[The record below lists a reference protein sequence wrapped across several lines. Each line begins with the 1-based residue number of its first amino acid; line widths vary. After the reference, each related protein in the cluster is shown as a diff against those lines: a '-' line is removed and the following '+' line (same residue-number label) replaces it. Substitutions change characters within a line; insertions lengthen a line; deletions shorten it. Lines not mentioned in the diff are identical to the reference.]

1 MVAENVLG
9 RRVRRRLPDG
19 RRSDA
24 LGGTSIEHTPQLVV
38 VWLDAKLHVNILRG
52 SRKDDREKAM
62 LAASGR
68 G

>member
-1 MVAENVLG
+1 MH
-9 RRVRRRLPDG
+9 RRAPDG
-19 RRSDA
+19 RSSDA
-24 LGGTSIEHTPQLVV
+24 LGGTCSVHTPQLVV

-52 SRKDDREKAM
+52 SRKDDREEAM